1 EICDPH
7 PVRSWGGGGTSR
19 LRGKITIEQ
28 VTGPFPIRAGDGGAD
43 VLDPPDALEAEGPHG
58 PVHRAAGGAGEAF
71 LAAEQG
77 DPLPSP
83 VQALGRHLD
92 LSGDG
97 VGRPG
102 EVADLVL
109 DQSVCDGAGNDASR
123 PLPGPVGACSDR
135 KALLTQDT
143 KDRLDCI
150 ALGAHLVDERQDQR
164 LRGSSSPAKKIEARR
179 RISLSS
185 RNRLTSDFRR
195 LTSAW
200 GGPESSRS

>member
-1 EICDPH
+1 GEIRDPD
-7 PVRSWGGGGTSR
+7 PVRSRGGEVTVQ
-19 LRGKITIEQ
+19 Q
-28 VTGPFPIRAGDGGAD
+28 VTGTFPIRSGDGGAQL
-43 VLDPPDALEAEGPHG
+43 LDPPDALEAEGPHR
-58 PVHRAAGGAGEAF
+58 PVHRAAGRAGQAL

-77 DPLPSP
+77 DPLPP
-83 VQALGRHLD
+83 PIQALRRHFPT
-92 LSGDG
+92 SGDR
-97 VGRPG
+97 VELPG
-102 EVADLVL
+102 HIADLVL
-109 DQSVCDGAGNDASR
+109 DQRVCDGAGNDASR